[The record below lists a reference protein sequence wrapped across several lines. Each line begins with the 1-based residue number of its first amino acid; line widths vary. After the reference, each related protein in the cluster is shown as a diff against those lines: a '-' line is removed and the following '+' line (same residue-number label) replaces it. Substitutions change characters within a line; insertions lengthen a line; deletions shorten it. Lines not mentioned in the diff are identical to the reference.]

1 MANSTVSVFIGISEI
16 QPLSSPSLPS
26 PPPHSLPFGTSCSHL
41 DPPVSAPTPV
51 HPYLL
56 TARVISLQEEGRS
69 SRTSV
74 QSPPMERAKSNPDV
88 GSVFRTCSKLSW
100 TKPICFTAPVDLPS
114 YSKLKIKV
122 LKVALG
128 AQQKPVPSDLPLG
141 TSPRPPCMPGAPLS
155 WTSSPK
161 PPEGAWLLESPPG
174 PRASPRLPSRR
185 GLPSLALLLSPNTLY
200 PLPSATAPTWR
211 MQHPLAGLR
220 PGSPWKRKLPK
231 AGTLSLFA
239 DLLMT

>member
-1 MANSTVSVFIGISEI
+1 MLPPAPIWYFLFPPGSTCFR
-16 QPLSSPSLPS
+16 PHSSPSLPVNS
-26 PPPHSLPFGTSCSHL
+26 QSDLVAGGRQVFPHFCSE
-41 DPPVSAPTPV
+41 PTG
-51 HPYLL
+51 
-56 TARVISLQEEGRS
+56 GR
-69 SRTSV
+69 
-74 QSPPMERAKSNPDV
+74 RAKSNPDV
-88 GSVFRTCSKLSW
+88 RSVFRTCSKLSW

-128 AQQKPVPSDLPLG
+128 AQQKPIPSDLPLG

-174 PRASPRLPSRR
+174 PRASPRLPSWR